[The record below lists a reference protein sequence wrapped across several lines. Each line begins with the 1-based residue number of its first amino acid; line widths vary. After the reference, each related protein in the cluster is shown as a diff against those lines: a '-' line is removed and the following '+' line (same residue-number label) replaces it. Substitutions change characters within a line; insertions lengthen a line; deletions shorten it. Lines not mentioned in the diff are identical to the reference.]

1 MALTPGEVVATDE
14 LYLLSA
20 APETDVVKVRNELM
34 DVKRLHQVDDD
45 GLELWTPVM
54 KVDFPLSSDDLRRV
68 AEALRVELPTQPAR
82 ASYRLSELLDEVV
95 RPHPDLLA
103 VEVTK
108 KRHRYVL
115 DGCMAELTEV
125 RASETATRT
134 VAIEDAD
141 PARVRSTVLGLAGP
155 VPNVNFAR
163 GLKALLG
170 FGAERF
176 AVIDVGTNSV
186 KFNLSDRDQEG
197 GWHMVVDRAEITRL
211 GEGLQET
218 GRLNPEPMARTV
230 RAIAAM
236 ASEAVRLRVAAIAAV
251 GTAGLRMAAN
261 GSDFVATVADQC
273 GVAIE
278 VVSGEDEARLAY
290 QAATAALDVPGSR
303 VVFDTG
309 GGSSQFTFGDATRV
323 DERFSLQVGAVRFT
337 EKFGLDGEV
346 SRAGLAA
353 ALEAIAADLTRLDG
367 RSRPDALVGMGGA
380 VANLAAVRHA
390 LAEYDADV
398 VQGTVL
404 DRSEIDRQIELYRT
418 RTAEERRGVTG
429 LQPQRAD
436 IILAGACIVRTV
448 LDKLGVDALTVSDRG
463 LRHGVLAE
471 RFARRPGPGSG
482 REEEPR

>member
-1 MALTPGEVVATDE
+1 
-14 LYLLSA
+14 
-20 APETDVVKVRNELM
+20 M
-34 DVKRLHQVDDD
+34 DVKQLRQVDDD
-45 GLELWTPVM
+45 GLELWTPLM
-54 KVDFPLSSDDLRRV
+54 KVGFPLSADELRQV
-68 AEALRVELPTQPAR
+68 AVALRVELPTHLAR
-82 ASYRLSELLDEVV
+82 ASYSLSELVDEVV
-95 RPHPDLLA
+95 RADPDLLA
-103 VEVTK
+103 VAVTK
-108 KRHRYVL
+108 KRQRYIL
-115 DGCMAELTEV
+115 DGCTAELTEV
-125 RASETATRT
+125 RAAGRPTRT

-141 PARVRSTVLGLAGP
+141 AARVEATVRGFAGP

-186 KFNLSDRDQEG
+186 KFNISDRGRDG
-197 GWHMVVDRAEITRL
+197 GWSKVVDRAEITRL

-218 GRLNPEPMARTV
+218 GRLNPDPMARTAE
-230 RAIAAM
+230 AIAAM
-236 ASEAVRLRVAAIAAV
+236 AAEAVRLRVAAIAAV
-251 GTAGLRMAAN
+251 GTAGLRIAAN
-261 GSDFVATVADQC
+261 GSDFVASVADRC
-273 GVAIE
+273 GVQIE

-290 QAATAALDVPGSR
+290 RAATAALDLPGSR

-323 DERFSLQVGAVRFT
+323 DERFSVEVGAVRFT
-337 EKFGLDGEV
+337 EKYGLDGVV
-346 SRAGLAA
+346 SREGLAA
-353 ALEAIAADLTRLDG
+353 ALEAITAELTRLDG
-367 RSRPDALVGMGGA
+367 RSRPEALVGMGGA

-398 VQGTVL
+398 VHGTVL

-418 RTAEERRGVTG
+418 RTAGERRRVVG

-448 LDKLGVDALTVSDRG
+448 LDKLRVDALTASDRG

-471 RFARRPGPGSG
+471 RFAQRPGPGSG
-482 REEEPR
+482 QEEEPR

>member
-1 MALTPGEVVATDE
+1 MALTPGEVVGTDE

-20 APETDVVKVRNELM
+20 APETDVVKVRHELV
-34 DVKRLHQVDDD
+34 DVKHLHQVDDD

-54 KVDFPLSSDDLRRV
+54 KVGFPLSSADLRRV

-82 ASYRLSELLDEVV
+82 ASYGLSELLDEVV
-95 RPHPDLLA
+95 KPHPDLLA

-141 PARVRSTVLGLAGP
+141 PARVGSTVHGLAGP

-186 KFNLSDRDQEG
+186 KFNLSDRDAEG
-197 GWHMVVDRAEITRL
+197 GWHTVVDRAEITRL
-211 GEGLQET
+211 GEGLRET

-230 RAIAAM
+230 RAIATM
-236 ASEAVRLRVAAIAAV
+236 AAEAVRLRVAAVAAV

-261 GSDFVATVADQC
+261 GPDFVATVADRC
-273 GVAIE
+273 GVAID

-290 QAATAALDVPGSR
+290 RAATAALDVPGSR

-323 DERFSLQVGAVRFT
+323 DERFSLEVGAVRFT
-337 EKFGLDGEV
+337 EKFGLDGVV
-346 SRAGLAA
+346 SRDGLAA

-367 RSRPDALVGMGGA
+367 RSRPEALVGMGGA
-380 VANLAAVRHA
+380 VANLAAVSHA

-418 RTAEERRGVTG
+418 RTAEERRGVIG

-463 LRHGVLAE
+463 LRHGVLAD

-482 REEEPR
+482 QEEEPR